1 MNALDIF
8 VMLFFGGIV
17 LVAFM
22 AGLGKVFSAIVGM
35 YFGIIVAA
43 FFYCPAAA
51 LLQKVLPTMSLTIGE
66 LTVFVVLT
74 IAFSLGFGAMLAR
87 TFVLERFPR
96 LFSAFNTIGGRV
108 AGLIVALLRTVLASM
123 VVTLFVQAIY
133 ATTNAGAHGFMQIVQ
148 SQMQGS
154 TLVPIFLKLVP
165 TIIAPLKPWFPRG
178 LPPLLD
184 PSNL

>member
-35 YFGIIVAA
+35 YFGIIIAA
-43 FFYCPAAA
+43 FFYRPVAA

-96 LFSAFNTIGGRV
+96 LFGAFNNISGGV
-108 AGLIVALLRTVLASM
+108 AGIIVALLATVLASM
-123 VVTLFVQAIY
+123 VVTLFVQALY
-133 ATTNAGAHGFMQIVQ
+133 ATTNAGAHGFMQFVQ

-165 TIIAPLKPWFPRG
+165 TIITPLKPWFPRG

-184 PSNL
+184 PGNL

>member
-35 YFGIIVAA
+35 YFGIIIAA
-43 FFYCPAAA
+43 FFYRPVAA

-96 LFSAFNTIGGRV
+96 LFGAFNNISGGV
-108 AGLIVALLRTVLASM
+108 AGIIVALLATVLASM
-123 VVTLFVQAIY
+123 VVTLFVQALY
-133 ATTNAGAHGFMQIVQ
+133 ATTNAGAHGFMQFVQ

-154 TLVPIFLKLVP
+154 ALVPIFLKLVP
-165 TIIAPLKPWFPRG
+165 TIITPLKPWFPRG

>member
-22 AGLGKVFSAIVGM
+22 GGLGKVFSALVGM

-43 FFYCPAAA
+43 FFYHPVAVV
-51 LLQKVLPTMSLTIGE
+51 LQKALPSMSLTVGE
-66 LTVFVVLT
+66 LAVFVLLAL
-74 IAFSLGFGAMLAR
+74 AFSLGFGAMLAR

-96 LFSAFNTIGGRV
+96 LFGAFNNVGGGV
-108 AGLIVALLRTVLASM
+108 AGIMVALMATVLASM
-123 VVTLFVQAIY
+123 IVTLLLQALY
-133 ATTNAGAHGFMQIVQ
+133 ATTNAGAHGFMQFIQ
-148 SQMQGS
+148 AQMQGS
-154 TLVPIFLKLVP
+154 TLVPIFLRLVP
-165 TIIAPLKPWFPRG
+165 TFITPLKPWFPRG

-184 PSNL
+184 PRNL

>member
-22 AGLGKVFSAIVGM
+22 GGLGKVFSALVGM

-43 FFYCPAAA
+43 FFYHPVAV
-51 LLQKVLPTMSLTIGE
+51 LLQRVLPTMSLTVGE
-66 LTVFVVLT
+66 LAVFTVLSL
-74 IAFSLGFGAMLAR
+74 AFSIGFGAMLAR

-96 LFSAFNTIGGRV
+96 LFGAFNNVGGGV
-108 AGLIVALLRTVLASM
+108 AGIVVALLATVLATM
-123 VVTLFVQAIY
+123 IITLLLQALY
-133 ATTNAGAHGFMQIVQ
+133 TTTNAGAHGFMQFVQ

-165 TIIAPLKPWFPRG
+165 TFITPLKPWFPRG

-184 PSNL
+184 PRNL

>member
-1 MNALDIF
+1 MNAIDIF

-22 AGLGKVFSAIVGM
+22 GGLGKVFSAIVGM

-43 FFYCPAAA
+43 FFYHPVAV
-51 LLQKVLPTMSLTIGE
+51 LLQKVLPNMSLTIGE
-66 LTVFVVLT
+66 LAVFVFLSL
-74 IAFSLGFGAMLAR
+74 AFSIGFGVMLAR

-96 LFSAFNTIGGRV
+96 LFGAFNNIGGGV
-108 AGLIVALLRTVLASM
+108 AGILVALLATVLASM
-123 VVTLFVQAIY
+123 IVTLFLQALY
-133 ATTNAGAHGFMQIVQ
+133 TTTNAGAHGFMQFVQ

-165 TIIAPLKPWFPRG
+165 TFITPLKPWFPRG

-184 PSNL
+184 PRNL